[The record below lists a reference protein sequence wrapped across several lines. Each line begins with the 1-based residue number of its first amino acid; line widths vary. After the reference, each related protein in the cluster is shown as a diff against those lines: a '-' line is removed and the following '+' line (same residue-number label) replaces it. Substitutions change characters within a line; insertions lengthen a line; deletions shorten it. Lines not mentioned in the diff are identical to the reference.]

1 MDRMRAGVKFSED
14 RCYEI
19 LRQMRWPKGI
29 ICPLC
34 EGKRVTTHSKFAS
47 TSRRRYL
54 CVGCRRTFTDLTGT
68 PLARTNL
75 PLGTWFL
82 CLDLIARGQKTS
94 KLAKE
99 LGVKWDTAAYM
110 LRRLDRALIRQGFVW
125 RLRDAVKE
133 AQHG

>member
-19 LRQMRWPKGI
+19 LRQMRWPEGI

-94 KLAKE
+94 ELAKE

-110 LRRLDRALIRQGFVW
+110 VRRLDRALIRQGFVW

-133 AQHG
+133 AQYE

>member
-1 MDRMRAGVKFSED
+1 MDRMRVGVKFSED

-19 LRQMRWPKGI
+19 LRQMRWPEGI

-82 CLDLIARGQKTS
+82 CLDLIARGQRTS
-94 KLAKE
+94 ELAKE

-110 LRRLDRALIRQGFVW
+110 VRRLDRALIRQGFVW

-133 AQHG
+133 AQYE

>member
-34 EGKRVTTHSKFAS
+34 EGKRVTTHSKFTS

-82 CLDLIARGQKTS
+82 CLDLTARGQKTS
-94 KLAKE
+94 ELAKE

-110 LRRLDRALIRQGFVW
+110 VRRLDRALIRQGFVW

-133 AQHG
+133 AQYE